1 MYYEGKGGPPDYV
14 EAVACFRKAALGG
27 IASAQ
32 HNLGVMYE
40 RGWGGE
46 QSAGEAAKWFRKAA
60 EKGLAES
67 QFRIG
72 LMYVEGNGVDRN
84 YVLAYMWLSLA
95 AEQREEN
102 AIASR
107 DLLAGKMADEEV
119 SRAQELTREWKKSHD

>member
-1 MYYEGKGGPPDYV
+1 MYYEGKGGHRDYA
-14 EAVACFRKAALGG
+14 EEVACFRKAALGG

-40 RGWGGE
+40 RAWGGE

-60 EKGLAES
+60 EKGLVES

-72 LMYVEGNGVDRN
+72 LMYADGNGVDRD

-95 AEQREEN
+95 AEQGEEN
-102 AIASR
+102 EIVSR
-107 DLLAGKMADEEV
+107 DLLTGKMAAEDV
-119 SRAQELTREWKKSHD
+119 SRVQELTKEWKKSHD

>member
-1 MYYEGKGGPPDYV
+1 MYYEGKGGPPDYT
-14 EAVACFRKAALGG
+14 EAAAYFRKAARGG

-32 HNLGVMYE
+32 HNLGIMYE
-40 RGWGGE
+40 HGWGGE

-72 LMYVEGNGVDRN
+72 LMYADGNGVDRN

-95 AEQREEN
+95 AEQGEEN

-107 DLLAGKMADEEV
+107 DLLTGKMAAGEV